1 VKILVLSNLYPPDF
15 LGGYELACAQVVDA
29 LRHRGHDVQVLT
41 AAPRLSAPFEPHV
54 HRRFE
59 LIDEWNPNSFVHRRL
74 VHILKNAESRYVN
87 AFNVHALTTFLDEFD
102 PDVVLVSNIVGLGG
116 LALILTLQFMKV
128 PWVWHLGDCV
138 PRMLCSQSEEIVPPL
153 AEEFTRQVRGRYI
166 IVSQRLR
173 DEIEESGVT
182 LNGQVDLIPYWI
194 VGDRPPPRQS
204 FHRPGQTLRVM
215 SAGQVARSK
224 GADIL
229 IEAAAS
235 LRDAGL
241 TDFRVDLYGRITDSY
256 FPYLIRRLDLTEQ
269 VQLKGVLPQKELM
282 ALYADYDVF
291 AFPTWEREPFG
302 LVPLEAA
309 ARGCVP
315 VMTRQCGIAEW
326 LVHGVHCLK
335 AERTAAAFADT
346 LAEILRG
353 RITLEPIARR
363 GAAAAWRDFHIDTI
377 LPQIERKLVQASTQS
392 RAGAGQPGDAY
403 RLARMA
409 EQLTQTLIQ
418 ESRVA

>member
-1 VKILVLSNLYPPDF
+1 MKILVLSNLYPPDF

-41 AAPRLSAPFEPHV
+41 AAPRLAAPFEPYV

-59 LIDEWNPNSFVHRRL
+59 LIDEWNPNSLGHRRL
-74 VHILKNAESRYVN
+74 VHDLNNAQSRYVN
-87 AFNVHALTTFLDEFD
+87 AFNIHAFTTFLEEFD

-116 LALILTLQFMKV
+116 LALILTMQFLKI

-138 PRMLCSQSEEIVPPL
+138 PRMLCSVSEEIVPPL

-194 VGDRPPPRQS
+194 VGDRPPPRQT

-224 GADIL
+224 GVDIL

-241 TDFRVDLYGRITDSY
+241 THFRVDIYGKITDSY
-256 FPYLIRRLDLTEQ
+256 FPYLIRRLDLAEQ
-269 VQLKGVLPQKELM
+269 VQLKGILPQKELM

-315 VMTRQCGIAEW
+315 VATRRCGIAEW

-335 AERTAAAFADT
+335 ADRTAGAFAD
-346 LAEILRG
+346 AFAAVLRG
-353 RITLEPIARR
+353 QVALEPIARR
-363 GAAAAWRDFHIDTI
+363 GAEAAWRDFHLDTI
-377 LPQIERKLVQASTQS
+377 LPQIERKLVQASKQS
-392 RAGAGQPGDAY
+392 RAGAGRPGDAY

-409 EQLTQTLIQ
+409 EQLTQVLIQ